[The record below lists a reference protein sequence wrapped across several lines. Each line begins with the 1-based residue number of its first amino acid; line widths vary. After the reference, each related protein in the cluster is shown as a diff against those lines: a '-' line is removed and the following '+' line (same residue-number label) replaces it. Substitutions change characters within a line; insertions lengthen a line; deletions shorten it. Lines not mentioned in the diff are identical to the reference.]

1 MKRVFQ
7 EKRNTHEVHEQRLRD
22 ALRPVLLVE
31 SVVLC
36 YKTEKKKPAVGKAQN
51 GRRDALWPHEVR
63 ADDVSLF
70 ADVGEGG
77 RRGGG
82 GGGGGGGVAW
92 YPWENSAHGND
103 GGGAHYGHTKV
114 GGPVGDTG

>member
-1 MKRVFQ
+1 M
-7 EKRNTHEVHEQRLRD
+7 
-22 ALRPVLLVE
+22 LLAE
-31 SVVLC
+31 SGVVLQNR
-36 YKTEKKKPAVGKAQN
+36 KKPAGDKAQK
-51 GRRDALWPHEVR
+51 GRSDALCCGEVR

-77 RRGGG
+77 RR
-82 GGGGGGGVAW
+82 GGGVAW